1 MDGAYF
7 SQHGEDRLAELC
19 LGRRADGFYVDVG
32 AFDGLHLSNTA
43 FFERLGWRG
52 VCVEAHPRYAP
63 LCRTNRPNAVTIEA
77 AVVGDAGQR
86 EVTFL
91 AEPLGLL
98 SGVRA
103 DRTPNMQARYA
114 KRAMQFEGF
123 ERVTVAARTLGSILD
138 EHGPTDG
145 RIDLVS
151 IDTEGTEAE
160 ILGAF
165 DFERWRVGLFI
176 VEANDRP
183 ALKALEQVFKAHRY
197 VLARELSK
205 NAFFVPRAPGERA
218 STLAWAPVRCEVTR
232 TAHPLLDGSAPDAP
246 EDARERRIEIDDN
259 PARRGEAYYV
269 QEHGAPLSV
278 FLGSLPAPAYE
289 VARGAVGFVHGVN
302 FFDARPGSD
311 WDRVM
316 RLTQRTM
323 RAAAGAYAG
332 SARLVAPMRPA
343 DEHARPE
350 GFGPAPTLT
359 RSSADFGVGGDY
371 PLVFDIIESIAAA
384 DPGAE
389 YLVFTNADIAIQPGF
404 YGALDAIIRAGAQA
418 GSITRRTLAAGAIDL
433 ADGAILAETGQ
444 FHSGHDCVFFPR
456 SWVSSFV
463 RNDAVVGR
471 GGGPM
476 RAVMDNLVA
485 LASPFVYLRD
495 VHLTCHVGDDKA
507 WQDPS
512 GEAAVRHNTREH
524 ERVRAA
530 LGEGSD
536 ECRERLRVFTEAK
549 GGGRPGGRRAGRMV
563 P

>member
-1 MDGAYF
+1 MDAPYF

-19 LGRRADGFYVDVG
+19 LGRRADGFYLDVG
-32 AFDGLHLSNTA
+32 ALDGLHLSNTA
-43 FFERLGWRG
+43 FFDRLGWRG
-52 VCVEAHPRYAP
+52 VCIEPDPRLAA
-63 LCRTNRPNAVTIEA
+63 LCRGNRPNAVTIEA
-77 AVVGDAGQR
+77 AVAGGAGGR
-86 EVTFL
+86 RL
-91 AEPLGLL
+91 A
-98 SGVRA
+98 
-103 DRTPNMQARYA
+103 
-114 KRAMQFEGF
+114 
-123 ERVTVAARTLGSILD
+123 SILD
-138 EHGPTDG
+138 EHGPADG
-145 RIDLVS
+145 RVDLVS
-151 IDTEGTEAE
+151 VRTGGTEAE
-160 ILGAF
+160 ILEASEFG
-165 DFERWRVGLFI
+165 RWRVELF
-176 VEANDRP
+176 VVGAKDRRS
-183 ALKALEQVFKAHRY
+183 LKTLEQVFKAHRY
-197 VLARELSK
+197 VLARELGTS
-205 NAFFVPRAPGERA
+205 ACFVPRAQTERA
-218 STLAWAPVRCEVTR
+218 ATLAWVPVRCTATR
-232 TAHPLLDGSAPDAP
+232 TALPTGEGGASG
-246 EDARERRIEIDDN
+246 EARERRIEIDDT

-269 QEHGAPLSV
+269 QERGAPLSV

-289 VARGAVGFVHGVN
+289 VPRGAVGFVHGVN

-350 GFGPAPTLT
+350 GFGPAPTLA

-371 PLVFDIIESIAAA
+371 PLVFDILESIAAA

-404 YGALDAIIRAGAQA
+404 YEALDAIIRAGAQA
-418 GSITRRTLAAGAIDL
+418 GSVTRRTLASGAIDL

-444 FHSGHDCVFFPR
+444 FHGGHDCVFFPR

-476 RAVMDNLVA
+476 RGVMDNLVA
-485 LASPFVYLRD
+485 LASPFVCLRD

-512 GEAAVRHNTREH
+512 GEGAVRHNTREH
-524 ERVRAA
+524 ERVRVA
-530 LGEGSD
+530 LGERSD
-536 ECRERLRVFTEAK
+536 EYRERLRVFAEAK
-549 GGGRPGGRRAGRMV
+549 GQGRPGKRRAGRMV